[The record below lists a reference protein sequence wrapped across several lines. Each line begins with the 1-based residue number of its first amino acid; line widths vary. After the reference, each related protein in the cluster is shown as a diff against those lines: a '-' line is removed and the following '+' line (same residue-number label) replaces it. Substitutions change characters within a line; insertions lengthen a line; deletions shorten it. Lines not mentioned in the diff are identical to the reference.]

1 MLFHVQATAL
11 LAARNGRGDFMR
23 ARAWRGVAV
32 RSQLGRTFLRRSCV
46 VCCVLAL
53 SACVLPNPPAR
64 EDLAKEAAPNL
75 IPPAQWVAPGGVGG
89 TVPDNWLASWNDPA
103 LNALVAEA
111 LAYNTDLRTA
121 AARVDLAA
129 AYLRAAASPLYPQVN
144 LMARGGGQMGGD
156 TSGLQGV
163 GLFATWE
170 LDLWGRVRAEK
181 TASEVQYESAQLDAA
196 YARQSIAALVAKAW
210 VLAIEARLAKAQAE
224 EMQKSSEQLASLSG
238 DRLRVGSGDEYE
250 VAVAQANVELSRD
263 TVRRLALAYDDAL
276 RALEALVG
284 RYPAANVMVAA
295 TLPRW
300 PGEVPVGLCPPNFSN
315 DARTWLR
322 QSVALQQPSTARE
335 EAKAARLPRISLVAN
350 FTSLS
355 SEMFVLKSR
364 DNPIFSAGA
373 DLMQPIF
380 LGGYLQSQVDARTA
394 EQKAA
399 IADYGKV
406 MSRVFGEVEGALSTG
421 FAAGEREQILARLVR
436 QYTRALELANVRFRV
451 GSGDLLSVQQ
461 QQLTLYSAQVS
472 LLQVQSDRLVQR
484 VNLHLALGGSF
495 DGAPAVPTQT
505 SEASQAQQ

>member
-1 MLFHVQATAL
+1 M
-11 LAARNGRGDFMR
+11 
-23 ARAWRGVAV
+23 
-32 RSQLGRTFLRRSCV
+32 
-46 VCCVLAL
+46 
-53 SACVLPNPPAR
+53 
-64 EDLAKEAAPNL
+64 
-75 IPPAQWVAPGGVGG
+75 APGTAG
-89 TVPDNWLASWNDPA
+89 TVADNWLASWNDPA

-196 YARQSIAALVAKAW
+196 YARQSIAAMVTKAW

-300 PGEVPVGLCPPNFSN
+300 PGEVPVGLPSELLERRPDLVAAERRVAAAFY
-315 DARTWLR
+315 RT
-322 QSVALQQPSTARE
+322 E

-373 DLMQPIF
+373 NLMQPIF

-461 QQLTLYSAQVS
+461 QQLTLYSAQVA